1 MMKRD
6 ALRPSL
12 LLASALGLSLTAT
25 VGCSSFNRYEIPT
38 TICGRKI
45 DPTALQPLLPSG
57 ENFEARPQISDDKQ
71 SSCLIVVDKSAAFT
85 ISEIRNQNKFDVM
98 EFARKYP
105 RRSSQNPKK
114 SEIGAD
120 AVTSDRWLMSINAC
134 TGHGR
139 GDYYILDLDILD
151 EGQSKPKE
159 LERFA
164 QSYLPDAMKA
174 MGCTE

>member
-1 MMKRD
+1 MKRD

-12 LLASALGLSLTAT
+12 LLTSALSLLLTAT
-25 VGCSSFNRYEIPT
+25 VGCSSFHRYEIPT

-45 DPTALQPLLPSG
+45 DPSALQPLLPSG
-57 ENFEARPQISDDKQ
+57 ENFEAQPQISDGDQ
-71 SSCLIVVDKSAAFT
+71 SSCLILVDKSPAFL
-85 ISEIRNQNKFDVM
+85 IGEIKGQNRFDVM
-98 EFARKYP
+98 NFAKKYQ
-105 RRSSQNPKK
+105 RRSSQNPSR
-114 SEIGAD
+114 SEIGDD

-134 TGHGR
+134 TGHGG

-151 EGQSKPKE
+151 EGQSKPEE

>member
-1 MMKRD
+1 MTS
-6 ALRPSL
+6 AFGL
-12 LLASALGLSLTAT
+12 LLTAT
-25 VGCSSFNRYEIPT
+25 VGCSSSQRYEIPT
-38 TICGRKI
+38 TICGREI
-45 DPTALQPLLPSG
+45 DRSALQPLLPSG
-57 ENFEARPQISDDKQ
+57 KNFEARPQISDDDQ
-71 SSCLIVVDKSAAFT
+71 SSCLVLVDKSRRFL
-85 ISEIRNQNKFDVM
+85 ISEIRDQNRFDAM
-98 EFARKYP
+98 KFAREN
-105 RRSSQNPKK
+105 RSSQNPKR
-114 SEIGAD
+114 SEVGD
-120 AVTSDRWLMSINAC
+120 DTVTSDRWLMSINAC

>member
-1 MMKRD
+1 MSNKM
-6 ALRPSL
+6 LRASL
-12 LLASALGLSLTAT
+12 LLTSTLTLLLTTTA
-25 VGCSSFNRYEIPT
+25 GCNSSSGYQIPT

-45 DPTALQPLLPSG
+45 DQSALQPLLPSG
-57 ENFEARPQISDDKQ
+57 KTFEARPQISDDDQ
-71 SSCLIVVDKSAAFT
+71 SSCLVLVDKSRTFL
-85 ISEIRNQNKFDVM
+85 ISEIRDQNRFDVM
-98 EFARKYP
+98 KFAMEN
-105 RRSSQNPKK
+105 RSSQNPEK
-114 SEIGAD
+114 SEVGD
-120 AVTSDRWLMSINAC
+120 DTVTSDRWLMSMNAC

-159 LERFA
+159 LARFA